1 MRSALSLTLVFV
13 EANVASAGGTWSAP
27 TNIDSHSPLSVSCP
41 SASFCVAVDNN
52 GNAIKYNGSPWSAV
66 SDIDTVQ
73 NVSSVSCPSASFC
86 VAVDDSGNALT
97 YNGSS
102 WSSPSAID
110 RSNGLD
116 SVSCPSTSFCVAVD
130 EKGNALTYNGSA
142 WSAPSAIDGSSVSC
156 ASASF
161 CVAVNGSGSV
171 FTYNGSSWSSP
182 SDINGRSAFLSVSC
196 PSASFC
202 ATVAAG
208 GNAFTYT
215 PNDVPTPTVSSV
227 SPNTGS
233 VSGGTA
239 ITITGTGFV
248 AGATV
253 TIGQGSGPVT
263 GAIAASDVNVVSPTE
278 ITATT
283 GGGAQAGTWS
293 LFVDTSGGTSAAVGA
308 DDFTYTAAPVIP
320 TVSAVSPD
328 TGPTSG
334 GTAITVTGTGFI
346 SGATVG
352 IGEGSGP
359 FTGAIAASNV
369 KVVSPTEITATTG
382 GGATA
387 GTWSLYVTTSGGT
400 SAANLGDDFTYS

>member
-27 TNIDSHSPLSVSCP
+27 TNIDSHSPPSVSCP

-86 VAVDDSGNALT
+86 VAVD
-97 YNGSS
+97 
-102 WSSPSAID
+102 
-110 RSNGLD
+110 
-116 SVSCPSTSFCVAVD
+116 

-142 WSAPSAIDGSSVSC
+142 WSAPSAIDGSNGNLSSVSC

>member
-1 MRSALSLTLVFV
+1 
-13 EANVASAGGTWSAP
+13 
-27 TNIDSHSPLSVSCP
+27 
-41 SASFCVAVDNN
+41 
-52 GNAIKYNGSPWSAV
+52 
-66 SDIDTVQ
+66 
-73 NVSSVSCPSASFC
+73 
-86 VAVDDSGNALT
+86 
-97 YNGSS
+97 
-102 WSSPSAID
+102 
-110 RSNGLD
+110 
-116 SVSCPSTSFCVAVD
+116 
-130 EKGNALTYNGSA
+130 
-142 WSAPSAIDGSSVSC
+142 
-156 ASASF
+156 
-161 CVAVNGSGSV
+161 
-171 FTYNGSSWSSP
+171 
-182 SDINGRSAFLSVSC
+182 LSVSC

-215 PNDVPTPTVSSV
+215 PNDAPTPTVSSV

-352 IGEGSGP
+352 IGQGSGP
-359 FTGAIAASNV
+359 FTGAIAATQVKVVSSTEITATTGGGAQAGTWGLFVTTSGGTSQGDNFTYTTSSVPTVSGVSPNSGPASGSTAVTITGTDFIAGATVTIGQGSGAVTGAIAASNV

>member
-1 MRSALSLTLVFV
+1 
-13 EANVASAGGTWSAP
+13 
-27 TNIDSHSPLSVSCP
+27 
-41 SASFCVAVDNN
+41 
-52 GNAIKYNGSPWSAV
+52 
-66 SDIDTVQ
+66 
-73 NVSSVSCPSASFC
+73 
-86 VAVDDSGNALT
+86 
-97 YNGSS
+97 
-102 WSSPSAID
+102 
-110 RSNGLD
+110 
-116 SVSCPSTSFCVAVD
+116 VSCPSTSFCVAVD

-142 WSAPSAIDGSSVSC
+142 WSAPSAIDGSNGNLSSVSC
-156 ASASF
+156 ASASFCVAVDVAGNARTYNGSAWSSPSDINGSNELTSVSCPTSAF

-233 VSGGTA
+233 VSGGTG

-346 SGATVG
+346 SGATVD
-352 IGEGSGP
+352 IGQGSGP
-359 FTGAIAASNV
+359 FTGAIAATQV